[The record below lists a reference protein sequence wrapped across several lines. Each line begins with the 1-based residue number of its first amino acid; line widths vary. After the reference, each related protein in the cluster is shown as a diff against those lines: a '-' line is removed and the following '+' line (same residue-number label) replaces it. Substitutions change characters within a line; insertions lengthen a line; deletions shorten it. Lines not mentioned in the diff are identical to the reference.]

1 MSLHELTLTE
11 LSAGLAA
18 KRFSSREIVDALLA
32 RIAKADSKLHAFTEV
47 YAKEAR
53 ALADAADTARTAGL
67 AALPVVEQQALRAR
81 FAGLDR
87 LYRDGWRLG
96 PQLGAFY
103 PALQP
108 LLGYLPETQ
117 REPMLALLRQLD
129 ARQLG
134 QLSRLSQRT
143 PPQEREAMRTE
154 LLALPAA
161 GRAQWLQRK
170 SEE

>member
-1 MSLHELTLTE
+1 MAPVFDPLR
-11 LSAGLAA
+11 LSAVSLDVLTAGRATPGAIAVRQKARLSRVLAA
-18 KRFSSREIVDALLA
+18 ALRGSALYRERLKGLGPA
-32 RIAKADSKLHAFTEV
+32 TP
-47 YAKEAR
+47 
-53 ALADAADTARTAGL
+53 L

-143 PPQEREAMRTE
+143 PPQEREALRTE

-161 GRAQWLQRK
+161 GRAQWLQRR